1 MSKNLWKCPQNKR
14 NSNLSSRTSKP
25 SWTLRSQNSISR
37 NQRNEEFYFH
47 RNLARMAHFR
57 GHTCVYRHRQ
67 SHSGSPAYT
76 APYRLYFRY
85 DANNRMEHT
94 LYYDT
99 PKTNGK
105 EKGGLIRPPNSPML
119 ISHISSCGIFA

>member
-1 MSKNLWKCPQNKR
+1 
-14 NSNLSSRTSKP
+14 
-25 SWTLRSQNSISR
+25 
-37 NQRNEEFYFH
+37 
-47 RNLARMAHFR
+47 MAHFR

-105 EKGGLIRPPNSPML
+105 EKLKTFLNSMTWDEAREFYRFL
-119 ISHISSCGIFA
+119 RTRTWTQWIDDIAHNRKIQ

>member
-1 MSKNLWKCPQNKR
+1 
-14 NSNLSSRTSKP
+14 
-25 SWTLRSQNSISR
+25 
-37 NQRNEEFYFH
+37 
-47 RNLARMAHFR
+47 MAHFR

-105 EKGGLIRPPNSPML
+105 EKGGLILTRN
-119 ISHISSCGIFA
+119 GIKERTGKRRFLSRYDY